1 MTKQLEETVLGTLFP
16 SWRWGWVLLLVS
28 MVPLAWAAPDGKALY
43 ERHCSACHQSEGKG
57 GIGLPLTA
65 EILEQLS
72 DEYIARTIRNGRPG
86 RIMPSFERL
95 SDAQVGA
102 ILKYIRSWSDKPA
115 PVFPE
120 VARRGDARK
129 GKPLYEKFCQ
139 RCHGKD
145 GSGEGS
151 GTGVTLSRER
161 EFMVMPAALNNPG
174 FQRSA
179 SDAMIADIIRRG
191 RKVGGMPAFAKKLDD
206 GQILDLVAYLRTLR
220 PPKPVRGNEEWAGKP
235 AYVMESPYD
244 FDETVANLKRALTGA
259 NFRIF
264 PARYLEQGLTDEFSV
279 NKRQIGIRFCNFKE
293 LYHLLN
299 IDPRLGTVLPCR
311 INVIERDGKVWLIAP
326 NIVELA
332 KLFNNRE
339 LSEIFVLME
348 EILLGVMEEATL

>member
-1 MTKQLEETVLGTLFP
+1 MK
-16 SWRWGWVLLLVS
+16 RWLLI
-28 MVPLAWAAPDGKALY
+28 LALISAQAALAAPDGKRLY
-43 ERHCSACHQSEGKG
+43 EENCSACHQSEGKG
-57 GIGLPLTA
+57 GIGLPLTD
-65 EILEQLS
+65 EILAQLS
-72 DEYIARTIRNGRPG
+72 DDYIAKTIRNGRPG
-86 RIMPSFERL
+86 RIMPSFETL

-102 ILKYIRSWSDKPA
+102 ILKYIRGWSTKPA
-115 PVFPE
+115 PVFPK
-120 VARRGDARK
+120 VAKRGDPAR
-129 GKPLYEKFCQ
+129 GKPLYEKNCQ

-191 RKVGGMPAFAKKLDD
+191 RRIGGMPSFRKKLSEE
-206 GQILDLVAYLRTLR
+206 QIGNVVAYLRTLQ
-220 PPKPVRGNEEWAGKP
+220 PPPPVRGSEEWAGKA
-235 AYVMESPYD
+235 AYVMESPYG
-244 FDETVANLKRALTGA
+244 FDETVEALKQAITGA

-279 NKRQIGIRFCNFKE
+279 NTRQIGIRFCNFKE

-311 INVIERDGKVWLIAP
+311 INVLERNGKVLLVSP
-326 NIVELA
+326 NIVELS

-339 LSEIFVLME
+339 LSEVAVIME
-348 EILLGVMEEATL
+348 EIILAVMEEATL

>member
-1 MTKQLEETVLGTLFP
+1 MN
-16 SWRWGWVLLLVS
+16 RWLLI
-28 MVPLAWAAPDGKALY
+28 LALISAQAASAAPDGKRLY
-43 ERHCSACHQSEGKG
+43 EENCSACHQSEGKG
-57 GIGLPLTA
+57 GIGLPLTD
-65 EILEQLS
+65 EILSQLS
-72 DEYIARTIRNGRPG
+72 DDYIAKTIRNGRPG
-86 RIMPSFERL
+86 RIMPSFETL

-102 ILKYIRSWSDKPA
+102 ILQYIRGWSSKPA
-115 PVFPE
+115 PVF
-120 VARRGDARK
+120 AKLAKRGDAKK
-129 GKPLYEKFCQ
+129 GKPLYEKHCQ
-139 RCHGKD
+139 RCHGED

-179 SDAMIADIIRRG
+179 SDTMIADIIRRG
-191 RKVGGMPAFAKKLDD
+191 RRIGGMPSFRKKLSEE
-206 GQILDLVAYLRTLR
+206 QIGDVVAYLRTLR
-220 PPKPVRGNEEWAGKP
+220 PPPPVRGAKEWAGKA
-235 AYVMESPYD
+235 AYVMESPYG
-244 FDETVANLKRALTGA
+244 FEETVEALKQAITGA

-279 NKRQIGIRFCNFKE
+279 DTRQIGIRFCNFKE

-311 INVIERDGKVWLIAP
+311 INVLERNGKVLLVSP

-339 LSEIFVLME
+339 LSEVAVLME
-348 EILLGVMEEATL
+348 EIILAVMEEATL

>member
-1 MTKQLEETVLGTLFP
+1 MKKWLMILF
-16 SWRWGWVLLLVS
+16 LF
-28 MVPLAWAAPDGKALY
+28 LARPALAAPDGRALY
-43 ERHCSACHQSEGKG
+43 EENCSACHQSEGKG
-57 GIGLPLTA
+57 GIGLPLTE
-65 EILEQLS
+65 EILAQLS
-72 DEYIARTIRNGRPG
+72 DDYIAKTIRNGRPG
-86 RIMPSFERL
+86 RIMPSFESL

-102 ILKYIRSWSDKPA
+102 LLRHIRSWSSQPA
-115 PVFPE
+115 PVFPKI
-120 VARRGDARK
+120 AKRGDPAK
-129 GKPLYEKFCQ
+129 GKPLYEKNCQ

-191 RKVGGMPAFAKKLDD
+191 RKIGGMPAFQKKLDD
-206 GQILDLVAYLRTLR
+206 DQIGDIVAYMRTLK
-220 PPKPVRGNEEWAGKP
+220 PPPPVRGSEEWAGKA
-235 AYVMESPYD
+235 AYVMESPYS
-244 FDETVANLKRALTGA
+244 FDETVEALKQAITGA

-279 NKRQIGIRFCNFKE
+279 NTRQIGIRFCNFKE

-311 INVIERDGKVWLIAP
+311 INVLERNGKVLLVSP
-326 NIVELA
+326 NIVELS

-339 LSEIFVLME
+339 LSEVAVIME
-348 EILLGVMEEATL
+348 EIILAVMEEATL

>member
-1 MTKQLEETVLGTLFP
+1 MKTWLIFP
-16 SWRWGWVLLLVS
+16 WLI
-28 MVPLAWAAPDGKALY
+28 LAAVAQAAPDGKALY
-43 ERHCSACHQSEGKG
+43 EKHCSACHQTQGHG

-65 EILEQLS
+65 EILSQIS
-72 DEYIARTIRNGRPG
+72 DDYIAKTIRNGRPG
-86 RIMPSFERL
+86 RIMPSFQTL

-102 ILKYIRSWSDKPA
+102 ILKYIRSWSDQPPPK
-115 PVFPE
+115 FPPLTKK
-120 VARRGDARK
+120 GDAKR
-129 GKPLYEKFCQ
+129 GRDLYAKYCQ
-139 RCHGKD
+139 RCHGED

-191 RKVGGMPAFAKKLDD
+191 RKVGGMPAFRHKLSEQ
-206 GQILDLVAYLRTLR
+206 QIADVVAWVRHLK
-220 PPKPVRGNEEWAGKP
+220 PPAPIRGNSEWAGKA
-235 AYVMESPYD
+235 AYVMESPYS
-244 FDETVANLKRALTGA
+244 FEETVENLKQALTGA

-264 PARYLEQGLTDEFSV
+264 PARYLDQGLTDEFSV

-311 INVIERDGKVWLIAP
+311 INVMERNGKVILVAP
-326 NIVELA
+326 NVMEIFR
-332 KLFNNRE
+332 LFNNRE
-339 LSEIFVLME
+339 LLEVAKVME
-348 EILLGVMEEATL
+348 DVILGVMEEATL